1 MNRTIILAN
10 GSFPSHSIAL
20 SVLHTATQIIC
31 CDGATQNLINYG
43 LEPSLI
49 IGDLDSISNE
59 IHEKYKNII
68 VHDKCQDTN
77 DLTKAVNWCLANN
90 ITEISILGATGKRED
105 HTLGNIS
112 LLMDYSKLL
121 NVKMISDFG
130 IFTAISKSTKF
141 ESIVGQQISIFS
153 LNPETEITS
162 ENLKFPLKKLKLKS
176 LWMGTLNEALSDNFT
191 INFENGEIIVYQAF

>member
-1 MNRTIILAN
+1 MNRIIILAN
-10 GSFPSHSIAL
+10 GSFPTHKIAL

-43 LEPSLI
+43 LKPNLI
-49 IGDLDSISNE
+49 IGDLDSISSE
-59 IHEKYKNII
+59 IRKKYSDII
-68 VHDKCQDTN
+68 IQDKCQDTN
-77 DLTKAVNWCLANN
+77 DLTKAVNWCVANN
-90 ITEISILGATGKRED
+90 ISEITILGATGKRED

-141 ESIVGQQISIFS
+141 KSFVGQQISIFS
-153 LNPETEITS
+153 LEPETEITS
-162 ENLKFPLKKLKLKS
+162 ENLKFPLQKLKLKS
-176 LWMGTLNEALSDNFT
+176 LWMGTLNEALSNNFS
-191 INFENGEIIVYQAF
+191 INFENGKIIVFQAF

>member
-1 MNRTIILAN
+1 MNRIIILAN
-10 GSFPSHSIAL
+10 GSFPTHSIAL

-43 LEPSLI
+43 LKPSLI
-49 IGDLDSISNE
+49 IGDLDSISTE
-59 IHEKYKNII
+59 IREKYTDII
-68 VHDKCQDTN
+68 IQDKCQDTN

-90 ITEISILGATGKRED
+90 ISKITILGATGKRED

-112 LLMDYSKLL
+112 LLMDYSKLI
-121 NVKMISDFG
+121 NAKMISDFG

-153 LNPETEITS
+153 LKQETEITS
-162 ENLKFPLKKLKLKS
+162 ENLKFPLQKLKLKS
-176 LWMGTLNEALSDNFT
+176 LWMGTLNEALSDNFSV
-191 INFENGEIIVYQAF
+191 NFENGEIIVYQAF